1 MPIAPT
7 IPPVDAVPTPPAS
20 LGAPVRSAVRCRV
33 QPGLPLPGGSGAACA
48 ETDANIL
55 SKRQAEAGRAA
66 RHDWIQA
73 GTGGPVAERAYI

>member
-1 MPIAPT
+1 MPSSTGVAF
-7 IPPVDAVPTPPAS
+7 A
-20 LGAPVRSAVRCRV
+20 
-33 QPGLPLPGGSGAACA
+33 GGSGAACA

-73 GTGGPVAERAYI
+73 GTGGPVAERAYISRVHIRRTGCEMQASDIAR